1 MSKAAYKRRDAVL
14 KIIVSEY
21 IATATPVASEAVLR
35 HHSLGVSPA
44 TIRNDM
50 ASLEDDGY
58 ITRPYTSS
66 GSVPL
71 DKGYRFYVENISGHT
86 DLPSDEQKRIRHLLD
101 AAVDEYD
108 RLLKIAAGVTARL
121 VGNAAIVTF
130 PKSAECR
137 YKHIELISL
146 QQYGAMMVLVL
157 GNAVLRR
164 QTIKFSE
171 PVEQEHLSEAAAK
184 FNREYAGRTRSQIA
198 ARKLGMTPLEKMISG
213 SISEVMAGE
222 DAIEYESSY
231 FEGVRLMLEQP
242 EFVQRERMLGVL
254 ELMEAKGWLRN
265 VIDWQI
271 TDEGVKVI
279 IGGENRESALHDL
292 SLVFGNYGVPDQVQ
306 GAVGII
312 GPTRMDYSKAISTVN
327 YISGL
332 LSELVAKV
340 CRDESQ

>member
-21 IATATPVASEAVLR
+21 IVTATPVASEAILR

-66 GSVPL
+66 GGVPL
-71 DKGYRFYVENISGHT
+71 DKGYRFYVENISGNT
-86 DLPSDEQKRIRHLLD
+86 DLSGDEQKRIRRLLD
-101 AAVDEYD
+101 TAVDEYD
-108 RLLKIAAGVTARL
+108 RILKIAAGVMSRL

-137 YKHIELISL
+137 YKHIELVST
-146 QQYGAMMVLVL
+146 QQYVVMLVL
-157 GNAVLRR
+157 ILSNAVLRR
-164 QTIKFSE
+164 QTIKFGE
-171 PVEQEHLSEAAAK
+171 PVDQGQLSDAAVK

-198 ARKLGMTPLEKMISG
+198 AGKLVMTPLEKKISAT
-213 SISEVMAGE
+213 IREVMAGE

-231 FEGVRLMLEQP
+231 FEGLRLMLEQP

-265 VIDWQI
+265 VIDWQV
-271 TDEGVKVI
+271 TEEGVKVI

-292 SLVFGNYGVPDQVQ
+292 SLVFSQYGVPDQVQ

-312 GPTRMDYSKAISTVN
+312 GPKRMDYSRAISTVN

-340 CRDESQ
+340 CRDDR

>member
-21 IATATPVASEAVLR
+21 IVTATPVASEAILR

-66 GSVPL
+66 GGVPL
-71 DKGYRFYVENISGHT
+71 DKGYRFYVENISGNT
-86 DLPSDEQKRIRHLLD
+86 DLSGDEQKRIRRLLD
-101 AAVDEYD
+101 TAVDEYD
-108 RLLKIAAGVTARL
+108 RILKIAAGVMSRL

-137 YKHIELISL
+137 YKHIELVST
-146 QQYGAMMVLVL
+146 QQYVVMLVL
-157 GNAVLRR
+157 ILSNAVLRR
-164 QTIKFSE
+164 QTIKFGE
-171 PVEQEHLSEAAAK
+171 PVDQGQLSEAAVK

-198 ARKLGMTPLEKMISG
+198 AGKLVMTPLEKKISAT
-213 SISEVMAGE
+213 IREVMAGE

-231 FEGVRLMLEQP
+231 FEGLRLMLEQP

-265 VIDWQI
+265 VIDWQV
-271 TDEGVKVI
+271 TEEGVKVI

-292 SLVFGNYGVPDQVQ
+292 SLVFSQYGVPDQVQ

-312 GPTRMDYSKAISTVN
+312 GPKRMDYSRAISTVN

-332 LSELVAKV
+332 LSELVARV
-340 CRDESQ
+340 CRDDR

>member
-21 IATATPVASEAVLR
+21 ITTAVPVASEAILR

-58 ITRPYTSS
+58 ITRPYTSA

-71 DKGYRFYVENISGHT
+71 DKGYRFYVENISGRI
-86 DLPSDEQKRIRHLLD
+86 DLPAEEQKRIRRLLD

-108 RLLKIAAGVTARL
+108 RLLKVAAGVMSRL

-130 PKSAECR
+130 PKSTECR
-137 YKHIELISL
+137 FKHIELISM
-146 QQYGAMMVLVL
+146 QQYIAMMVLIL

-164 QTIKFSE
+164 QTIKFTE
-171 PVEQEHLSEAAAK
+171 PVEQAQLSGASVK
-184 FNREYAGRTRSQIA
+184 FNREYAGRTRGQIA
-198 ARKLGMTPLEKMISG
+198 ARKQEMPPLEKQVSDAIVQ
-213 SISEVMAGE
+213 VMASE
-222 DAIEYESSY
+222 DAIEYETSY
-231 FEGVRLMLEQP
+231 FEGLRLMLEQP

-265 VIDWQI
+265 VIDWQV

-279 IGGENRESALHDL
+279 IGEENRESALHDL
-292 SLVFGNYGVPDQVQ
+292 SLVFHNYGVPDQVRGGRGYYRPQ
-306 GAVGII
+306 E
-312 GPTRMDYSKAISTVN
+312 D
-327 YISGL
+327 GL
-332 LSELVAKV
+332 LQGHLHCKLYFRSAERAGCQSLP
-340 CRDESQ
+340 R

>member
-1 MSKAAYKRRDAVL
+1 MSKAAYKRRDTVL

-21 IATATPVASEAVLR
+21 ISTATPVASEAILR

-71 DKGYRFYVENISGHT
+71 DKGYRFYVENISGHA
-86 DLPSDEQKRIRHLLD
+86 DLPSDEQKRIRRLLD
-101 AAVDEYD
+101 TAVDEYD
-108 RLLKIAAGVTARL
+108 RMLKMAAGVMARL

-137 YKHIELISL
+137 YKHIELISQ
-146 QQYGAMMVLVL
+146 QQYVAMMVLIL

-164 QTIKFSE
+164 QAMKFGE
-171 PVEQEHLSEAAAK
+171 PVEQEQLTDAAIK
-184 FNREYAGRTRSQIA
+184 FNREYAGWTRGQIA
-198 ARKLGMTPLEKMISG
+198 ASKLVMTPLEKRISG
-213 SISEVMAGE
+213 TISEVMAGE
-222 DAIEYESSY
+222 DSIEYESSY
-231 FEGVRLMLEQP
+231 FEGLRLMLEQP
-242 EFVQRERMLGVL
+242 EFIQRERMLGVL

-265 VIDWQI
+265 VIDWQV

-279 IGGENRESALHDL
+279 IGEENRESALHDL
-292 SLVFGNYGVPDQVQ
+292 SLVFSHYGVPDQVQ

-312 GPTRMDYSKAISTVN
+312 GPKRMNYSKAISTVN

-332 LSELVAKV
+332 LSELVARV
-340 CRDESQ
+340 GRDDR

>member
-21 IATATPVASEAVLR
+21 IATAAPVASESILR

-66 GSVPL
+66 GGVPL
-71 DKGYRFYVENISGHT
+71 DKGYRFYVENISGNT
-86 DLPSDEQKRIRHLLD
+86 DLTGDEQKRIRRLLD
-101 AAVDEYD
+101 TAVDEYD
-108 RLLKIAAGVTARL
+108 RLLKIAAGVMSRL

-137 YKHIELISL
+137 YKHIELVSM
-146 QQYGAMMVLVL
+146 QQYVVMLVL
-157 GNAVLRR
+157 ILSNAVLRR
-164 QTIKFSE
+164 QTIKFGE
-171 PVEQEHLSEAAAK
+171 PVDQVQLSEAAVK
-184 FNREYAGRTRSQIA
+184 FNREYAGRTRGQIA
-198 ARKLGMTPLEKMISG
+198 AGKLEMTPLEKKISG
-213 SISEVMAGE
+213 TIREVMAGE

-231 FEGVRLMLEQP
+231 FEGLRLMLEQP

-265 VIDWQI
+265 VIDWQV
-271 TDEGVKVI
+271 TEEGVKVI
-279 IGGENRESALHDL
+279 IGEENRESALHDL
-292 SLVFGNYGVPDQVQ
+292 SLVFSHYGVPDQVQ

-312 GPTRMDYSKAISTVN
+312 GPKRMDYSRAISTVN

-332 LSELVAKV
+332 LSELVARV
-340 CRDESQ
+340 CRNERQ

>member
-21 IATATPVASEAVLR
+21 IATAIPVASEALLR

-50 ASLEDDGY
+50 ASLEDEGY
-58 ITRPYTSS
+58 IIRPYTSS

-108 RLLKIAAGVTARL
+108 RLLKMAAGVMARL

-137 YKHIELISL
+137 YKHLELISL
-146 QQYGAMMVLVL
+146 QQYVAMMVLIL

-164 QTIKFSE
+164 QTIQFNE
-171 PVEQEHLSEAAAK
+171 PVEQEQLSQTTIK

-198 ARKLGMTPLEKMISG
+198 AAKLELTPLEKVVSDTISD
-213 SISEVMAGE
+213 VMAGE

-231 FEGVRLMLEQP
+231 FEGLRLMLEQP

-254 ELMEAKGWLRN
+254 ELMEAKGWLKN
-265 VIDWQI
+265 VIDWQV
-271 TDEGVKVI
+271 TDQGVKVI

-292 SLVFGNYGVPDQVQ
+292 SLVFSNYGVADQVQ

-312 GPTRMDYSKAISTVN
+312 GPKRMDYSKAISTVN

-332 LSELVAKV
+332 LSELIARV
-340 CRDESQ
+340 CREDS

>member
-21 IATATPVASEAVLR
+21 IATAIPVASEALLR

-50 ASLEDDGY
+50 ASLEDEGY
-58 ITRPYTSS
+58 IIRPYTSS

-71 DKGYRFYVENISGHT
+71 DKGYRFYVENISGHM
-86 DLPSDEQKRIRHLLD
+86 DLPGDEQKRIRHLLD

-108 RLLKIAAGVTARL
+108 RLLKMAAGVMARL

-137 YKHIELISL
+137 YKHLELISL
-146 QQYGAMMVLVL
+146 QQYVAMMVLIL

-164 QTIKFSE
+164 QTIQFSE
-171 PVEQEHLSEAAAK
+171 PVEQEQLSRAAVK
-184 FNREYAGRTRSQIA
+184 FNREYAGRTRSHIA
-198 ARKLGMTPLEKMISG
+198 AAKLELTPLEKVVSDTISD
-213 SISEVMAGE
+213 VMAGE

-231 FEGVRLMLEQP
+231 FEGLRLMLEQP

-254 ELMEAKGWLRN
+254 ELMEAKGWLRD
-265 VIDWQI
+265 VIDWQV

-292 SLVFGNYGVPDQVQ
+292 SLVFSNYGVPDQVQ

-312 GPTRMDYSKAISTVN
+312 GPKRMDYSKAISTVN

-332 LSELVAKV
+332 LSELITRV
-340 CRDESQ
+340 CREDR